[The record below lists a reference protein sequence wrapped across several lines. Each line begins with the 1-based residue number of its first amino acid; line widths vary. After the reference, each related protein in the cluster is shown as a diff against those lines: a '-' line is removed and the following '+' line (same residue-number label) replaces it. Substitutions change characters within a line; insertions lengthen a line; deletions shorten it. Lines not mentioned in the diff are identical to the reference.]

1 MTRTFLRAIRLGRC
15 HSPCVRYRS
24 FCRAYFKKATAYFN
38 VPRYAITS
46 ARSAGLGS
54 PANAIF
60 VPGTI
65 ALGFV
70 SQLFK
75 VSEVQ
80 VIPEAFSAAE

>member
-1 MTRTFLRAIRLGRC
+1 
-15 HSPCVRYRS
+15 
-24 FCRAYFKKATAYFN
+24 
-38 VPRYAITS
+38 
-46 ARSAGLGS
+46 LGS